1 MVMYYAR
8 AYEQRALAMQ
18 QSFQG
23 RGARPPPCP
32 APAAPAPTRPA
43 LLATHAAPSAP
54 TRVTSW
60 PGLNR
65 IDRILIS
72 TRYTFFSGSSS
83 EKNSR
88 LSVLGLER
96 FEDG

>member
-1 MVMYYAR
+1 VA
-8 AYEQRALAMQ
+8 
-18 QSFQG
+18 F
-23 RGARPPPCP
+23 
-32 APAAPAPTRPA
+32 
-43 LLATHAAPSAP
+43 
-54 TRVTSW
+54 W

-72 TRYTFFSGSSS
+72 TRYTFFSDSSS

-88 LSVLGLER
+88 LRVLGLEQ

>member
-1 MVMYYAR
+1 M
-8 AYEQRALAMQ
+8 
-18 QSFQG
+18 
-23 RGARPPPCP
+23 
-32 APAAPAPTRPA
+32 
-43 LLATHAAPSAP
+43 
-54 TRVTSW
+54 TSW

-72 TRYTFFSGSSS
+72 MRYTFFSRSSS

-88 LSVLGLER
+88 LSVLGLEK

>member
-1 MVMYYAR
+1 MR
-8 AYEQRALAMQ
+8 APHVI
-18 QSFQG
+18 
-23 RGARPPPCP
+23 PPRE
-32 APAAPAPTRPA
+32 TG
-43 LLATHAAPSAP
+43 TNMMHPSVISVDSLQFCFKP
-54 TRVTSW
+54 YVTSW

-96 FEDG
+96 FDDG

>member
-1 MVMYYAR
+1 MHHVHKF
-8 AYEQRALAMQ
+8 ALRFYKILNMIL
-18 QSFQG
+18 FDD
-23 RGARPPPCP
+23 
-32 APAAPAPTRPA
+32 T
-43 LLATHAAPSAP
+43 
-54 TRVTSW
+54 VTSW

-88 LSVLGLER
+88 LSVLGLKR

>member
-1 MVMYYAR
+1 MHHVYKF
-8 AYEQRALAMQ
+8 ALR
-18 QSFQG
+18 FYKILNIILFDD
-23 RGARPPPCP
+23 
-32 APAAPAPTRPA
+32 T
-43 LLATHAAPSAP
+43 
-54 TRVTSW
+54 VTFW
-60 PGLNR
+60 RGLNR

-72 TRYTFFSGSSS
+72 TRYIFFSGSSS